1 MRPIDP
7 QNTPNI
13 RFTPSVEAKLSDAA
27 KESLARKQAQ
37 SNLSGGQ
44 AVARGHKPTHASG
57 KQGPRERKV
66 RW

>member
-1 MRPIDP
+1 MRP
-7 QNTPNI
+7 TEPNNNPKI
-13 RFTPSVEAKLSDAA
+13 RFSRAVEAKLSDAA

-37 SNLSGGQ
+37 SLPGGQ
-44 AVARGHKPTHASG
+44 SVAHGHKPTHSSG